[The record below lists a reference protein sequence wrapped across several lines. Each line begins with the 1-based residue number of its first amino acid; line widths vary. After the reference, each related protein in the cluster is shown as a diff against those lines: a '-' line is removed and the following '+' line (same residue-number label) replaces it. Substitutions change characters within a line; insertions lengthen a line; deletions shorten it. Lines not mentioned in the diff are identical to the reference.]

1 MAMEMDTHQRLH
13 TIFQV
18 LLPYAGFFAS
28 DRLCTGLLLHLHTS
42 FADWQAYWPV
52 ELFAFLISV
61 LVFLVLYRW
70 IDKTAVPHRDRYCC
84 SVPMAWAHIGYGLF
98 WLVLLMYGV
107 LLLFPVSG
115 DSVTDP
121 MLVRLLTAVLVH
133 PVMEEIL
140 FRRLCLDR
148 LLTLSE
154 VREEI
159 VPEGEALSPVTATKS
174 GMLFAVLTQALLFAL
189 VHTGSGG
196 MLYGF
201 AGGVVLGMLML
212 RTGQLWVPIL
222 CHMLIN
228 LRSVVYPVL
237 PETVVYIIDAVWLGV
252 GLVCGA
258 LFWIRRVRTELR
270 KQV

>member
-1 MAMEMDTHQRLH
+1 MEKHPTLR

-18 LLPYAGFFAS
+18 LLPFIGFLGANRLLAFLFA
-28 DRLCTGLLLHLHTS
+28 RLQTPLASWVT
-42 FADWQAYWPV
+42 
-52 ELFAFLISV
+52 ELFAFLMAV
-61 LVFLVLYRW
+61 LVFFALYHQ
-70 IDKTAVPHRDRYCC
+70 IDKTAVPYRDRYKC
-84 SVPMAWAHIGYGLF
+84 SATMAWAHVAYGIF
-98 WLVLLMYGV
+98 WLILLMLGV
-107 LLLFPVSG
+107 LAIFPVTG
-115 DSVTDP
+115 DVVSDP
-121 MLVRLLTAVLVH
+121 LPVRIITAVLVH
-133 PVMEEIL
+133 PFLEEIL

-237 PETVVYIIDAVWLGV
+237 PETVVYSIDAVWLGV

-258 LFWIRRVRTELR
+258 LFWIKRIRTEYR